1 MAPVTEGKV
10 NLGVWGWRY
19 FYLRLYV
26 IIIYEPHTFS
36 SFQWHKLKELSQE
49 INNVLYCTTFMT
61 VLGILY
67 VMMISTQVLRSSL
80 KSLTNSATIFRKSKA
95 PPESCI

>member
-10 NLGVWGWRY
+10 NLDGWGWWY

-49 INNVLYCTTFMT
+49 INNVLYCTTLIP
-61 VLGILY
+61 VLGICNADFY
-67 VMMISTQVLRSSL
+67 TSIE
-80 KSLTNSATIFRKSKA
+80 KFFEIAY
-95 PPESCI
+95 

>member
-26 IIIYEPHTFS
+26 IIIDEPHNFS
-36 SFQWHKLKELSQE
+36 YFQWHKFKELSQK
-49 INNVLYCTTFMT
+49 INNVLYCTTLIP
-61 VLGILY
+61 VLGICNVDFY
-67 VMMISTQVLRSSL
+67 TSIE
-80 KSLTNSATIFRKSKA
+80 KFFEIAY
-95 PPESCI
+95 